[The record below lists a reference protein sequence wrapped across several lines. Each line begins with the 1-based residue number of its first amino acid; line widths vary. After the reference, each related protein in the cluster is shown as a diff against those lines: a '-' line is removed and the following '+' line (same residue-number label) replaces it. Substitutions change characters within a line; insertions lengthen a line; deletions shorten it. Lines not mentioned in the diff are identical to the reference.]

1 MRRKDRE
8 LMPEEAWEIVDRCA
22 DGVVSMVDDA
32 GAPYAVPVNLVRED
46 NRVYFH
52 SAMAGKKADCM
63 RKHPNVCVACVES
76 GAEIDQPGLTTRY
89 ASAILTGREI
99 FTTASAT
106 PPCGASP
113 WLRSRERPTGA
124 SRNKR
129 RIHRAGS
136 AARGTVCF
144 IKRQGCPAASGWPA
158 ASLESPAD
166 AGPCRKRRKNSEI

>member
-89 ASAILTGREI
+89 ASAILTGTAAEVTENPYWQGDFHNCIGHTAVWRITVAEI
-99 FTTASAT
+99 
-106 PPCGASP
+106 
-113 WLRSRERPTGA
+113 TGKA
-124 SRNKR
+124 N
-129 RIHRAGS
+129 
-136 AARGTVCF
+136 RG
-144 IKRQGCPAASGWPA
+144 KP
-158 ASLESPAD
+158 E
-166 AGPCRKRRKNSEI
+166 

>member
-8 LMPEEAWEIVDRCA
+8 VTPEQAWEIVDRCA

-89 ASAILTGREI
+89 ASAILLG
-99 FTTASAT
+99 TAAEVT
-106 PPCGASP
+106 ETEEKVNA
-113 WLRSRERPTGA
+113 LR
-124 SRNKR
+124 
-129 RIHRAGS
+129 
-136 AARGTVCF
+136 
-144 IKRQGCPAASGWPA
+144 
-158 ASLESPAD
+158 LL
-166 AGPCRKRRKNSEI
+166 CRKLAPENPYWQGDFHDCIGHTAVWRITVDAITGKANRGKQNA

>member
-63 RKHPNVCVACVES
+63 R
-76 GAEIDQPGLTTRY
+76 
-89 ASAILTGREI
+89 
-99 FTTASAT
+99 
-106 PPCGASP
+106 
-113 WLRSRERPTGA
+113 
-124 SRNKR
+124 
-129 RIHRAGS
+129 
-136 AARGTVCF
+136 
-144 IKRQGCPAASGWPA
+144 
-158 ASLESPAD
+158 
-166 AGPCRKRRKNSEI
+166 